1 MAHALEIIFSFV
13 ILAISIIAVLG
24 NLNVFEVI
32 GPSGPSALLHFSRP
46 QEVTIKDWKVGVV
59 NWVITTIVVGLY
71 VASERVAG
79 RLQMSAFEDKIERHS
94 HLRMG
99 RQLGVREK
107 SAGRP
112 ARCAVLHDAV

>member
-1 MAHALEIIFSFV
+1 MAHALEILFSFV
-13 ILAISIIAVLG
+13 ILAISTIAVLG

-32 GPSGPSALLHFSRP
+32 GSGPSALLHFSRP
-46 QEVTIKDWKVGVV
+46 QEVTIKDKKVGAF

-71 VASERVAG
+71 VASERAAG